1 LPVTVIAAT
10 ASAGKVDDVPANVHI
25 AQYLPGSE
33 AAERSQLV
41 ICNGGNMSTQQAL
54 AGGAPVLSII
64 SNLDQMLFAR
74 AVERAGAG
82 EVLREREVEE
92 EMVKRVVWRMLRW
105 RGYREAAQGI
115 AEVYRQMNAALLFP
129 KFIAS
134 IPSRR

>member
-1 LPVTVIAAT
+1 MAAT
-10 ASAGKVDDVPANVHI
+10 ASAAEVAEVAANVQL

-54 AGGAPVLSII
+54 AGGAPVLAII
-64 SNLDQMLFAR
+64 SNLDQLLFAR

-82 EVLREREVEE
+82 EVLREGEVEE
-92 EMVKRVVWRMLRW
+92 ARVKRVVWRMLRW

-115 AEVYRQMNAALLFP
+115 AEAYKQMNAALLFP
-129 KFIAS
+129 RFIDS
-134 IPSRR
+134 IPAAS